1 MNQTKLFFCFLFL
14 SISFSTVSSAQLTKS
29 IITKDEVLKFMD
41 VTYLYMYRCFEVDES
56 EKDVKTLVQNCSKKE
71 LIMSDNQNYLVRLS
85 KQKLIIYYQMEKT
98 HIISFDLKKNLATT
112 NTIYLK
118 NNKKL
123 RLIIFGKKLIFD
135 DSSETFSRQFIL
147 TE

>member
-1 MNQTKLFFCFLFL
+1 M
-14 SISFSTVSSAQLTKS
+14 SSAQLTKS